1 MEKTAPHFPLI
12 EKETI
17 PELQFGQED
26 VWADKESQKRRMHDL
41 ERASRLGNGYQGK
54 VELTFQVAN
63 GDIKRVQTTIWQVDQ
78 EYVTLK
84 SGVTLPLKA
93 VLGVEFF

>member
-26 VWADKESQKRRMHDL
+26 VWPNKEAQKRRLHDL

-54 VELTFQVAN
+54 VEVTFQIAG

-78 EYVTLK
+78 EFVTLK
-84 SGVTLPLKA
+84 SGVTLPLRS